1 MKSLR
6 TVRLVSNFLL
16 VLIKKSVSG
25 KVLMCGGGEIRKMNS
40 KKKPD
45 SSAFSVTRGAR
56 NKVSSE
62 NIFFHDDMF
71 WEQKGQRMKNI
82 MEVKSSFRQRIIF
95 NNVFFLL
102 ITKISSILYIWIKR
116 PNNCFPPKTYFLQ
129 FVLYKGCCSIIFTSS
144 KNNVYMF

>member
-1 MKSLR
+1 
-6 TVRLVSNFLL
+6 
-16 VLIKKSVSG
+16 
-25 KVLMCGGGEIRKMNS
+25 MCGGGEIRKMNL

-62 NIFFHDDMF
+62 NIFFHDDLF

-116 PNNCFPPKTYFLQ
+116 PNNCFSPKTIFCRLFSTKVVAQSFLLLLKTIFICFNFAQ
-129 FVLYKGCCSIIFTSS
+129 KIILQCNALASHCLCT
-144 KNNVYMF
+144 KDLH

>member
-1 MKSLR
+1 
-6 TVRLVSNFLL
+6 
-16 VLIKKSVSG
+16 
-25 KVLMCGGGEIRKMNS
+25 MCGGGEIRKMNL

-62 NIFFHDDMF
+62 NIFFHDDLF

-82 MEVKSSFRQRIIF
+82 MEVKSSFRQRIIV

-116 PNNCFPPKTYFLQ
+116 PNNCFSPKTYFLQ
-129 FVLYKGCCSIIFTSS
+129 VVLYKGCCSIIFTSS
-144 KNNVYMF
+144 KNNLYMF